1 MAKIEVSYNGTPA
14 TIYFESNSNNSKTG
28 QEFFGVVYTD
38 PELNTLE
45 WATPDEDIW
54 HWAEHLIEHGE
65 ESSAVLETQETA

>member
-1 MAKIEVSYNGTPA
+1 MAKIEVAYNSIPA
-14 TIYFESNSNNSKTG
+14 TIYFDSNSNNAKTG

-38 PELNTLE
+38 PETSLPE

-65 ESSAVLETQETA
+65 ESAASLEPQEA